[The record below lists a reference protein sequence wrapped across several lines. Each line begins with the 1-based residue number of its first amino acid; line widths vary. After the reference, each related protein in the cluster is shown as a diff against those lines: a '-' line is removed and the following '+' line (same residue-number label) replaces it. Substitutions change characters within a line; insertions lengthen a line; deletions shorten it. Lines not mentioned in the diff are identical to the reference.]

1 MKRSKRSVRLAI
13 GATVVASAGPALGGT
28 MEAPNYDWF
37 HIPRATHSDEAPV
50 RSVGHLDLRYAGSD
64 ETSLCSATLI
74 DQQWV
79 LTAGHCVRPMEQV
92 TFRVGGESR
101 VIGNGGHELPGDSAA
116 FEEGQI
122 TRGAESWYMP
132 EDYAER
138 GGLLAGNDIALAR
151 LNEPIEN
158 HPTAELRDREG
169 EIGKAVE
176 RVGFGATGT
185 GRTGAFRPAG
195 VKRAGRNIVD
205 SDTSPLLEFGGG
217 AGNVLLTDFDPPFA
231 YRVPFGAPYLDDF
244 EDDSPINLEYQLAG
258 GDSGGPDFIN
268 GEVAGVH
275 SFGTVG
281 SYFFGRDGS
290 TRVSSWHEWI
300 QRVMASVDEE
310 GVTPEDAVRGTPF
323 DPILEGDGEEEEN
336 AYEAMRNERM
346 ALLEE
351 IIDSGEYGQTLVE
364 QLEAYY
370 ENPDEYDLPFDS
382 AEEAREHME
391 ATAFTTMATS
401 DLVLDDQQEVVEITP
416 EPASLAL
423 LTAGGLLII
432 SGRRDRRGRTS

>member
-1 MKRSKRSVRLAI
+1 
-13 GATVVASAGPALGGT
+13 
-28 MEAPNYDWF
+28 
-37 HIPRATHSDEAPV
+37 
-50 RSVGHLDLRYAGSD
+50 
-64 ETSLCSATLI
+64 
-74 DQQWV
+74 
-79 LTAGHCVRPMEQV
+79 
-92 TFRVGGESR
+92 
-101 VIGNGGHELPGDSAA
+101 
-116 FEEGQI
+116 
-122 TRGAESWYMP
+122 
-132 EDYAER
+132 
-138 GGLLAGNDIALAR
+138 
-151 LNEPIEN
+151 
-158 HPTAELRDREG
+158 
-169 EIGKAVE
+169 
-176 RVGFGATGT
+176 
-185 GRTGAFRPAG
+185 
-195 VKRAGRNIVD
+195 
-205 SDTSPLLEFGGG
+205 
-217 AGNVLLTDFDPPFA
+217 
-231 YRVPFGAPYLDDF
+231 
-244 EDDSPINLEYQLAG
+244 
-258 GDSGGPDFIN
+258 
-268 GEVAGVH
+268 
-275 SFGTVG
+275 VG